1 MKLALF
7 FFVTYFFVTVLHRK
21 IFFTHSP
28 THGYFD
34 VLIVSPSFLAGIT
47 NRGYQVFETH
57 ISGLARGL
65 STSTQNQIR
74 LDPKLA
80 SFPPQT
86 TWPARPLQGA

>member
-1 MKLALF
+1 MAISMSSLS
-7 FFVTYFFVTVLHRK
+7 
-21 IFFTHSP
+21 THP
-28 THGYFD
+28 
-34 VLIVSPSFLAGIT
+34 FLAGIT

-65 STSTQNQIR
+65 SARQRNQIR

-80 SFPPQT
+80 SFPPQI